1 MAIFNSAFKI
11 TMGNEG
17 GYANNPNDNGGET
30 YAGIARNFWPNWG
43 GWPAVDQAVSTHPQN
58 INATLAADSAVQTEV
73 QSFYKQNFW
82 DVISLDNLNSQQLA
96 NQLFDTAVNMG
107 TGIASRFLQQ
117 AINNIIPGKLVVD
130 GIVGPQTIAAA
141 NGIPLEALYNQV
153 IALRK
158 QRYLN
163 IIKQN
168 PSQAQFQN
176 SWFSRL
182 TPFNPS
188 LP

>member
-11 TMGNEG
+11 TMSNEG

-30 YAGIARNFWPNWG
+30 YAGIARNYWPNWG
-43 GWPAVDQAVSTHPQN
+43 GWAAVDQAVSTHPQN
-58 INATLAADSAVQTEV
+58 INAVLAANSAVQAEV
-73 QSFYKQNFW
+73 QSFYKENFW

-107 TGIASRFLQQ
+107 TGTASRFLQQ
-117 AINNIIPGKLVVD
+117 AVNNIVPGKLVVD
-130 GIVGPQTIAAA
+130 GVVGPQTIAAA
-141 NGIPLEALYNQV
+141 NGVPLEALYNQV

-163 IIKQN
+163 IIQQH
-168 PSQAQFQN
+168 PSQTIFES
-176 SWFSRL
+176 SWLSRL

-188 LP
+188 LS